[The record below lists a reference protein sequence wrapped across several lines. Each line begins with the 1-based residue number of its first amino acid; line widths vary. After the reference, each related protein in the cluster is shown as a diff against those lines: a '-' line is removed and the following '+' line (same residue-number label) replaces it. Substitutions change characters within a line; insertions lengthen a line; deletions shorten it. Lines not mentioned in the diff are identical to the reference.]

1 VRFQVISTLDF
12 FQNLKKT
19 LVGFMASGL
28 CTIMDRKPS
37 MLKNYL
43 LTTWR
48 SISKRKGF
56 TLLNILGLSIGLAA
70 SLLILQYVKDE
81 LSYDDFH
88 IHGQNI
94 YRLQYDHYR
103 DRELVFQCA
112 TAFNKI
118 GPSLKADYP
127 EVENFC
133 RLFLRYG
140 GGVVRYEDVSIKEDN
155 IFNADQ
161 SFFEIFSYPLI
172 EGDRQT
178 ALKEP
183 NTAVIEEQTA
193 RKYFGSQSPIG
204 KRIKFGNDEEYE
216 ITGVISSPENS
227 HLKINFLFSYVTYP
241 KLWPQMTNNDWE
253 ENWGWYDFY
262 NYVQLKPGSDPNQLE
277 NKFTQFIKKHGG
289 EGDST
294 RIKFSLQHLPDIHLY
309 SDLIQEARVNGNGQ
323 SVYFLM
329 IIAFGIL
336 IIAWVNYVNL
346 ATARAVERAKEVGVR
361 KSIGAVRYQLAMQF
375 VGEAFVINFMAVAF
389 SICLLIIAIPLF
401 NELSGKALTNS
412 ILWDSYFW
420 SVLAFLY
427 LLGSAL
433 SGIYPALVLSSYQP
447 ARVLKGAMKGSKEG
461 LVLRKSLVVFQF
473 VASVALIAGTLIV
486 YQQLR
491 FMQNRSLGIDINQM
505 LVIHSPGVLDDRQS
519 YLDKF
524 TNFKT
529 ELLRH
534 PSVKKMTGSSE
545 VPGNLI
551 YWTSGAKSLGGD
563 QDLPWIIVYR
573 MGVDYDF
580 FNTYGN
586 ELIAGRVFSPQF
598 TADSGN
604 VILNRRSIEVLGFKS
619 PDEAVGRFVNI
630 GGDTLTVVGV
640 VENYHQ
646 EGLKNDFRQT
656 AFQLA
661 PRDHSYYSLKVETK
675 DLGQTLAY
683 AREKYSQVFP
693 GNPFDYFFLDV
704 FFNRQYKGDQQFGQV
719 FGFFATLAIFVAS
732 LGLFGLASF
741 TAAQRT
747 KEIGIRK
754 VLGSSVPN
762 IFLLLSKD
770 FLKLVLIANLIAVPV
785 VWVLMNEW
793 LRLFAFRIDISFW
806 IFVVAATM
814 TTLIALATV
823 SYQSISAAIENPVKS
838 LRYE

>member
-1 VRFQVISTLDF
+1 MLFLVVAFQLRRRRVP
-12 FQNLKKT
+12 N
-19 LVGFMASGL
+19 
-28 CTIMDRKPS
+28 P

-43 LTTWR
+43 LTTLR

-56 TLLNILGLSIGLAA
+56 TILNILGLSIGLAA

-88 IHGQNI
+88 EHGQQI
-94 YRLQYDHYR
+94 YRVQYDQYR
-103 DRELVFQCA
+103 DRDLIFQCA
-112 TAFNKI
+112 SVFNKV
-118 GPSLKADYP
+118 GPALKADYP

-133 RLFLRYG
+133 RLYLRYG
-140 GGVVRYEDVSIKEDN
+140 GGVIRYEDTSIKEDN

-161 SFFEIFSYPLI
+161 SFFEMFSYPLV
-172 EGDRQT
+172 EGDRNT

-183 NTAVIEEQTA
+183 NTAVVEEKTA
-193 RKYFGSQSPIG
+193 EKYFGSQSPIG
-204 KRIKFGNDEEYE
+204 KRIRFGNDEEYE
-216 ITGVISSPENS
+216 ITGVLQSPENS
-227 HLKINFLFSYVTYP
+227 HLKINFLFSYTTYP
-241 KLWPQMTNNDWE
+241 KFSPEMTSKDWE

-262 NYVQLKPGSDPNQLE
+262 NYIQLKPGTDSKLLE
-277 NKFTQFIKKHGG
+277 NKFPEFIKKYGS
-289 EGDST
+289 EGDSAH
-294 RIKFSLQHLPDIHLY
+294 IKLSLQNVPDIHLY

-329 IIAFGIL
+329 IIALGIL

-361 KSIGAVRYQLAMQF
+361 KSIGAGRMQLALQF
-375 VGEAFVINFMAVAF
+375 VGEAFIINFIAVFF
-389 SICLLIIAIPLF
+389 SICLLVIAIPFF

-412 ILWDSYFW
+412 ILSNTYFW
-420 SVLAFLY
+420 SVLTILY
-427 LLGSAL
+427 FVGSML
-433 SGIYPALVLSSYQP
+433 SGGYPALVLSSYQP
-447 ARVLKGAMKGSKEG
+447 AKVLKGTMKGSKEG

-491 FMQNRSLGIDINQM
+491 FMQNRSLGIDIDRM
-505 LVIHSPGVLDDRQS
+505 LVIHSPGVLDNTQS
-519 YLDKF
+519 YVDKF
-524 TNFKT
+524 TTFKN

-534 PSVKKMTGSSE
+534 PTVKKMAGSSE

-551 YWTSGAKSLGGD
+551 YWTSGGKRIGGD
-563 QDLPWIIVYR
+563 QDVPSIIIYR

-580 FNTYGN
+580 FHTYGN
-586 ELIAGRVFSPQF
+586 DLIAGRVFSPQF
-598 TADSGN
+598 TADSAS
-604 VILNRRSIEVLGFKS
+604 VILNRRSVEVLGFKN
-619 PDEAVGRFVNI
+619 PEEAVGGFVRI
-630 GGDTLTVVGV
+630 DGDTLTVVGV

-656 AFQLA
+656 AFQL
-661 PRDHSYYSLKVETK
+661 RNHWHSYYSLKIETT
-675 DLGQTLAY
+675 DVGQTLAY
-683 AREKYSQVFP
+683 AKEKYSEVFP
-693 GNPFDYFFLDV
+693 GNPFDYFFLDT
-704 FFNRQYKGDQQFGQV
+704 FYNLQYKDDQQFGQV

-754 VLGSSVPN
+754 VLGSSVAN

-770 FLKLVLIANLIAVPV
+770 FLKLVLLANLVAVPI
-785 VWVLMNEW
+785 VWMLMNEW
-793 LRLFAFRIDISFW
+793 LQLFAFHVDISFW
-806 IFVVAATM
+806 IFIIAATI
-814 TTLIALATV
+814 TILIALATV
-823 SYQSISAAIENPVKS
+823 SYQSISAAVANPVKS

>member
-1 VRFQVISTLDF
+1 MI
-12 FQNLKKT
+12 
-19 LVGFMASGL
+19 
-28 CTIMDRKPS
+28 
-37 MLKNYL
+37 KNYL
-43 LTTWR
+43 LTTLR

-88 IHGQNI
+88 EHGHEI
-94 YRLQYDHYR
+94 YRVQYDRYR
-103 DRELVFQCA
+103 DRDLIFQCA
-112 TAFNKI
+112 SVFNKV
-118 GPSLKADYP
+118 GPALKADYP

-140 GGVVRYEDVSIKEDN
+140 GGVIRYEDTSIKEDN

-161 SFFEIFSYPLI
+161 SFFEMFSYPLI
-172 EGDRQT
+172 EGDRST

-183 NTAVIEEQTA
+183 NTAVVEEKTA
-193 RKYFGSQSPIG
+193 EKYFGSESPIG
-204 KRIKFGNDEEYE
+204 KRIRFGNDEEYE
-216 ITGVISSPENS
+216 ITGVLRSPENS
-227 HLKINFLFSYVTYP
+227 HLKINFLFSYTTYP
-241 KLWPQMTNNDWE
+241 KFWPEMTSKDWE

-262 NYVQLKPGSDPNQLE
+262 NYIQLKPGTDSKVLE
-277 NKFTQFIKKHGG
+277 DKFPQFIKKHGA
-289 EGDST
+289 EGDSA
-294 RIKFSLQHLPDIHLY
+294 RIKLSLQHLPDIHLY

-329 IIAFGIL
+329 IIALGIL

-361 KSIGAVRYQLAMQF
+361 KSIGAGRLQLALQF
-375 VGEAFVINFMAVAF
+375 VGEAFTINFIAVFF
-389 SICLLIIAIPLF
+389 SICLLVIAIPLF
-401 NELSGKALTNS
+401 NELSGKALTTS
-412 ILWDSYFW
+412 ILSNIYFW
-420 SVLAFLY
+420 YVLTILY
-427 LLGSAL
+427 FVGSIL
-433 SGIYPALVLSSYQP
+433 SGVYPALVLSSYQP
-447 ARVLKGAMKGSKEG
+447 AKVLKGTMKGSKEG

-491 FMQNRSLGIDINQM
+491 FMQNRSLGIDIDQM
-505 LVIHSPGVLDDRQS
+505 LVIHSPGVLDNSQS
-519 YLDKF
+519 YVDKF
-524 TNFKT
+524 TTFKN

-534 PSVKKMTGSSE
+534 PTVKKMAGSSE

-551 YWTSGAKSLGGD
+551 YWTSGGKRIGGD
-563 QDLPWIIVYR
+563 QDVPSIIMYR

-580 FNTYGN
+580 FHTYGN
-586 ELIAGRVFSPQF
+586 NLIAGRVFSPQF
-598 TADSGN
+598 TADSAS
-604 VILNRRSIEVLGFKS
+604 VILNRRSVEVLGFKN
-619 PDEAVGRFVNI
+619 PEEAVGGFVRI

-656 AFQLA
+656 AFQLT
-661 PRDHSYYSLKVETK
+661 PRGHSYYSLKIESG
-675 DLGQTLAY
+675 DIGQTLAY
-683 AREKYSQVFP
+683 AKEKYSEVFP
-693 GNPFDYFFLDV
+693 GNPFDYFFLDT
-704 FFNRQYKGDQQFGQV
+704 FFNRQYKADKQFGQV

-762 IFLLLSKD
+762 IFLLLSKE
-770 FLKLVLIANLIAVPV
+770 FLKLVLVANLVAVPI
-785 VWVLMNEW
+785 VWMLMNEW
-793 LRLFAFRIDISFW
+793 LQLFAFHVDISFW
-806 IFVVAATM
+806 IFIIAATI
-814 TTLIALATV
+814 TILIALATV
-823 SYQSISAAIENPVKS
+823 SYQSISAAVANPVKS